1 MEVRCSKRL
10 KRIFDTRKNDKKA
23 FCEGGMEMNRIVTG
37 LLVLFFLTMAL
48 APALVFS
55 SEQKATPP
63 GTELYVHKSPAFT
76 VTVPSNWAVSDKSR
90 NPACVLRKAQ
100 DPYEVT
106 TFEISVADLPKDLA
120 YTDLVE
126 GLIEFFEDKYGAT
139 DCKKLYERD
148 TKLKDGTPAYE
159 LEVEWKHPAILLYTY
174 QLVVF
179 KDQKRIW
186 VSVTSGSPVS
196 DQLKQ
201 IPYSLTLK

>member
-1 MEVRCSKRL
+1 MK
-10 KRIFDTRKNDKKA
+10 
-23 FCEGGMEMNRIVTG
+23 MNRIMSG
-37 LLVLFFLTMAL
+37 LFILFVLTMF
-48 APALVFS
+48 LVPGAVCA
-55 SEQKATPP
+55 SEQKATAP

-76 VTVPSNWAVSDKSR
+76 VTVPSNWAVSDKSQ
-90 NPACVLRKAQ
+90 NPACVLRKAY
-100 DPYEVT
+100 DPDEVT

-126 GLIEFFEDKYGAT
+126 GLIEFFEDTYGAT
-139 DCKKLYERD
+139 NCKKLYERN

-179 KDQKRIW
+179 KDKKRVWI
-186 VSVTSGSPVS
+186 SVTTNSPVS

-201 IPYSLTLK
+201 IPYSLTFK